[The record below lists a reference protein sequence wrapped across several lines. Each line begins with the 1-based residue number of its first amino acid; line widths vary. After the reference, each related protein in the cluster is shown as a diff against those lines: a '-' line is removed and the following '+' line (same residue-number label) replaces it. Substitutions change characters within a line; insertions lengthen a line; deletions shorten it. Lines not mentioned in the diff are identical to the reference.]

1 MDGLF
6 LLIIII
12 LFALEVAAV
21 FLPVLPDTVFFWT
34 AVILYRFLKADVSY
48 SPYFWAGAVIITII
62 ILLADYLSNLYFIKK
77 QGGSKRTIFT
87 AIMGMIVGTIFF
99 GPIGF
104 ILLPFVSIFIVEYW
118 RSRNRS
124 NSLKLAFSS
133 ILAFLAGTIA
143 RLTMQLFLMAWFL
156 IEIY

>member
-1 MDGLF
+1 MDGLILF
-6 LLIIII
+6 IIII

-34 AVILYRFLKADVSY
+34 AVILYRFLKTDVSY
-48 SPYFWAGAVIITII
+48 SPYFLAGAVIITII

-87 AIMGMIVGTIFF
+87 AILGMVVGTIFF

-104 ILLPFVSIFIVEYW
+104 ILLPFISIFIVEYW